1 MLYIIKHCNDM
12 YFPVSGIFLQF
23 VDTSM
28 SVNTIH
34 YIENKLEI
42 RNLKRTSNMKCS
54 KLDQSYAF
62 FNICSSESS
71 TVIYKKFW
79 YIIAACTEEF
89 KYFKVQRC
97 FFQK

>member
-1 MLYIIKHCNDM
+1 MLYIIKIKDLNIAMTCI
-12 YFPVSGIFLQF
+12 FPSQAFFLQF

-54 KLDQSYAF
+54 KLDQSYAL

-79 YIIAACTEEF
+79 YIIVEMH
-89 KYFKVQRC
+89 
-97 FFQK
+97 